1 METTNTFTVEVTI
14 ITKAKEVEL
23 LREANASQTQSLGAR
38 EKLKLVLGSDES
50 KEAITATLN
59 DIIKELLDADDVHVN
74 DLKQFVGTR
83 E

>member
-14 ITKAKEVEL
+14 ITKAKEVEW
-23 LREANASQTQSLGAR
+23 LREVNASQTQSLGAL
-38 EKLKLVLGSDES
+38 EKLNLVLGSDES
-50 KEAITATLN
+50 KEVITATLN